1 MKPPENIKKLIKNIE
16 IDTNA
21 EMDRVVL
28 ADVLKAL
35 ENSKETKSA
44 KFGPNIGRIIM
55 KSRITKLAAAA
66 VIVVVVILSIIFL
79 DKSATP
85 AWAIGQSVKALKN
98 IETALVNGKVV
109 LGRRPIKFKLR
120 IKGEMGNWDSFRG
133 RVESNEIIGV
143 IQDNTCYQYF
153 RGGRE
158 IYSYNLED
166 TKGKGIGTKL
176 WYEVMKN
183 APWIAPIA
191 PTMLEAA
198 KALASDW
205 REVYEKDKLT
215 GRDCVFVTG
224 SYKPLSASFWIVFDI
239 ETKLI
244 VRAKYW
250 TNAKR
255 EGIPGLNIEK
265 IVYNEEIPDEIFDLE
280 KTTGAK
286 VVNEEETE
294 KRSALWRE
302 GVDLDRKK
310 QYPEA
315 IKVYQQLYDKYPRFI
330 KTPEAL
336 VLIGICYREIK
347 KYDKAIEF
355 FERVPREYSAPRYAI
370 LDAHKLLG
378 HCCMLV
384 GQDTKAIEA
393 FETYLELIGK
403 WDPEGRRF
411 RKSRE
416 WVEKNIEEI
425 KNKNR

>member
-1 MKPPENIKKLIKNIE
+1 MKPPENIEKLIKNIE
-16 IDTNA
+16 IDTNVK
-21 EMDRVVL
+21 MDKAVL
-28 ADVLKAL
+28 DDVLKAL
-35 ENSKETKSA
+35 ENSKSKKSA
-44 KFGPNIGRIIM
+44 KLVPNIWRTIM
-55 KSRITKLAAAA
+55 RKPITKFATIAA
-66 VIVVVVILSIIFL
+66 VILIALFSVTLL

-85 AWAIGQSVKALKN
+85 AWAIEQTTAALKN

-109 LGRRPIKFKLR
+109 LGIRPIKFKLR
-120 IKGEMGNWDSFRG
+120 IKSEMGNWDSFRG

-158 IYSYNLED
+158 IYSYDLEE

-205 REVYEKDKLT
+205 QEVYEKDKLT

-255 EGIPGLNIEK
+255 EGIPGMNIEK
-265 IVYNEEIPDEIFDLE
+265 IVYNEEIPDKIFDLE

-286 VVNEEETE
+286 IVNEEETE

-315 IKVYQQLYDKYPRFI
+315 IRVYQQLYDKYPQFI

-336 VLIGICYREIK
+336 VLIAICYREMGQ
-347 KYDKAIEF
+347 YDKAIEY
-355 FERVPREYSAPRYAI
+355 FEKVPREYSTPRYAI
-370 LDAHKLLG
+370 LDSHKLLG
-378 HCCMLV
+378 RCYMTI
-384 GQDTKAIEA
+384 GQDAKAIEA

-403 WDPEGRRF
+403 WDPEGGRF